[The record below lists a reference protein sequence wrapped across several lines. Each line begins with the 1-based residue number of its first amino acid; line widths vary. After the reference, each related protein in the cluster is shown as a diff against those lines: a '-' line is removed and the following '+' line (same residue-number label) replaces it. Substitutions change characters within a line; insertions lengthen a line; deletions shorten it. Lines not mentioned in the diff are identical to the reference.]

1 MAFDCYGST
10 GVDCVVFIA
19 GVYIIIEY
27 FEWNVGVSDR
37 VIVD

>member
-10 GVDCVVFIA
+10 GVNCVIFSADVHI
-19 GVYIIIEY
+19 VIEY
-27 FEWNVGVSDR
+27 FEWIVGVRDE